1 MPCRVRPAPG
11 IVQQKIQQPLGVL
24 VGESYASFPNPSR
37 NRESTEPTVA
47 AVCDRVF
54 QANANI
60 FLVAERT
67 RGHRPRLQS
76 RAFRL
81 SEPRFSAMI
90 LPLAGSSERKEL
102 FMRVMRILAAAC

>member
-1 MPCRVRPAPG
+1 MPCRVRLAPG
-11 IVQQKIQQPLGVL
+11 IVQQKIQQTLGVL

-37 NRESTEPTVA
+37 NRESTEPTVG
-47 AVCDRVF
+47 AVTARFSGKC
-54 QANANI
+54 QH